1 VVGRSIHQEHIRL
14 KLAVVRQMIAETGLP
29 LKMVASRC
37 GFSSVQY
44 MTSFL
49 QRHLG
54 ATPAR
59 LRQEERARE

>member
-1 VVGRSIHQEHIRL
+1 
-14 KLAVVRQMIAETGLP
+14 MIAETGLP
-29 LKMVASRC
+29 IKTVASRC